1 MPRSGTTGCDV
12 RCGVPT
18 AALDQA
24 TPEVAVAVVR
34 LRDAAAGW
42 LRGKGGGDDG
52 AQNRS
57 HGEPFVEIGT
67 VGSHY
72 GAGVR
77 SRCTRPLKVPVRT
90 SGREGHRVA
99 MMGSTKICFP
109 SWITN
114 SRPCATRKT
123 NTLPSSRPRASKPPA
138 ILRAGS
144 VVAFAAS
151 ARLIPR

>member
-1 MPRSGTTGCDV
+1 MP
-12 RCGVPT
+12 
-18 AALDQA
+18 
-24 TPEVAVAVVR
+24 
-34 LRDAAAGW
+34 DAAADW
-42 LRGKGGGDDG
+42 LRGEDGGGDDG

-57 HGEPFVEIGT
+57 HGEPFVDIGT
-67 VGSHY
+67 VRGHY
-72 GAGVR
+72 GGGVR
-77 SRCTRPLKVPVRT
+77 CLCTGRLKVAVPT

-114 SRPCATRKT
+114 SRLCATRKT
-123 NTLPSSRPRASKPPA
+123 YTLPSSTPRASKPPA

-144 VVAFAAS
+144 VVAFVAS

>member
-57 HGEPFVEIGT
+57 NGEPVVEIGT
-67 VGSHY
+67 VGSRY
-72 GAGVR
+72 GAG
-77 SRCTRPLKVPVRT
+77 SGPDVP
-90 SGREGHRVA
+90 A
-99 MMGSTKICFP
+99 D
-109 SWITN
+109 
-114 SRPCATRKT
+114 
-123 NTLPSSRPRASKPPA
+123 
-138 ILRAGS
+138 
-144 VVAFAAS
+144 
-151 ARLIPR
+151 

>member
-1 MPRSGTTGCDV
+1 
-12 RCGVPT
+12 
-18 AALDQA
+18 
-24 TPEVAVAVVR
+24 
-34 LRDAAAGW
+34 
-42 LRGKGGGDDG
+42 
-52 AQNRS
+52 
-57 HGEPFVEIGT
+57 
-67 VGSHY
+67 
-72 GAGVR
+72 
-77 SRCTRPLKVPVRT
+77 
-90 SGREGHRVA
+90 

-123 NTLPSSRPRASKPPA
+123 NTLPASTPWASKPPA

>member
-1 MPRSGTTGCDV
+1 MQIRDG
-12 RCGVPT
+12 
-18 AALDQA
+18 AARMC
-24 TPEVAVAVVR
+24 VAR
-34 LRDAAAGW
+34 AAAVTRVREQIAW
-42 LRGKGGGDDG
+42 
-52 AQNRS
+52 
-57 HGEPFVEIGT
+57 EPFVEIGT
-67 VGSHY
+67 VRSH
-72 GAGVR
+72 AGVR
-77 SRCTRPLKVPVRT
+77 SRCTRRLKVPVRT

-123 NTLPSSRPRASKPPA
+123 NTLPSSMPRASKPPV